1 MELKKFKT
9 LAIVQARLT
18 SSRFPGKVLEKINNL
33 TLIQILKKRL
43 SLSKKIDQVVF
54 AIPNNKLQKHLKNHL
69 KNINAEIYEGNEN
82 NVLDR
87 FYKTAIKYKPNIIV
101 RITADCPIIDAKI
114 IDKLISKAEKNN
126 FDYISNVYPPS
137 FPDGLDVSVF
147 PFKTL
152 EKTWKRAKS
161 KYDKEHVVTYMQKNK
176 KFKKYNLLNSRNLS
190 SIRLTV
196 DEIVDL
202 DVIKKILVTL
212 KILSLI

>member
-18 SSRFPGKVLEKINNL
+18 SSRFPGKVLKKINNL

-126 FDYISNVYPPS
+126 FD
-137 FPDGLDVSVF
+137 
-147 PFKTL
+147 
-152 EKTWKRAKS
+152 
-161 KYDKEHVVTYMQKNK
+161 
-176 KFKKYNLLNSRNLS
+176 
-190 SIRLTV
+190 
-196 DEIVDL
+196 
-202 DVIKKILVTL
+202 
-212 KILSLI
+212 